1 MSTVSEAVKK
11 STKKQTEFLPKLLNV
26 STIPS
31 LRTDEI
37 FTNLLIQHGRKPVG
51 KVEYTGR
58 RDRLVDYSRVSG
70 TQVKESQEIFFR
82 TIDNESNPKRILL
95 TGKAGIGKSLFC
107 RKLLRD
113 WANDEL
119 FKPGPR
125 NREFPDFAFAY
136 LLTFRQLSLLG
147 EQNVSLQDILNCCTL
162 LDDQCRI
169 DDLLLQYLVNH
180 PEEVLIIIDGFD
192 EYFLQDYIV
201 GNTHERYPNSCQEK
215 MPVAAL
221 CAKLINGQILGQSTV
236 LITSRP
242 DESDKL
248 CEVRFHRNV
257 EITGFSEQEVTE
269 YIKSYFRENESMKH
283 IVLEHIT
290 KNEDLLSFAHV
301 PVLCALMCLH
311 FEWVLKASGSY
322 EDLPVKV
329 SELYSEVL
337 SVFER
342 NHIKKKQTF
351 LGEST
356 LDKLSDFAAQSLLSR
371 RFEFTEE
378 EMKRL
383 NLEEVDVEALRRG
396 GLLHC
401 GPPFMISI
409 SQTTKYFCFTH
420 LTVHEYLAARSFVK
434 GREIPEG
441 VSTMVLQFIA
451 GILSKT
457 KDSNL
462 MEELLKKL
470 PITEKE
476 LLLQAKCLCEYND
489 KEFARNHF
497 RHLCIA
503 NKDYGKYVQFKG
515 INDVDCIA
523 VEFLLDVFSSMNEV
537 DITSS
542 NQSLSE
548 LIIQHSFLT
557 PSGVKRIC
565 RALQSNFCAV
575 NGLTLLLCGLIAK
588 CVQPHIRMLV
598 STKLLYLNLRGNLLT
613 DVGVAILSEAIKQSS
628 CQLTTLDLG
637 CNQISDYGVAS
648 LSEGL
653 KQSTCQLTTLDLDG
667 NQISDYGVASLS
679 EGLKQSTCQLTTLDL
694 GGNQISD
701 YGVASLSEG
710 LKQSTCQLTT
720 LYLSDNRISDAGV
733 ASLSEALKQSSCQL
747 TTLKLAGTKI
757 TDDGVASL
765 SEALKQSSCRL
776 ITLDLGGNQISD
788 AGVASLSEAI
798 KQSSCQLTTL
808 KLAGTKITDDGVA
821 SLSEALKQS
830 SCRLTTLGL
839 GYNRITDAGV
849 ASLSEAIKQSSFQLT
864 TLDLGGNLL
873 TDVGVASLSE
883 ALKQSSCQ
891 LTTLVLGYNRI
902 ADAGV
907 ASLSEAIKQSSCRVT
922 TLGLGYN
929 RITDAGVASLSEA
942 IKQSSFQLTTLD
954 LGGNRIT
961 DTGVA
966 SLSEALKQSS
976 CQLTTRDLRHNQI
989 SHDGV
994 TSEALKH

>member
-1 MSTVSEAVKK
+1 MSTVSEAVIK
-11 STKKQTEFLPKLLNV
+11 SIKKQTEFLPKLLNV

-31 LRTDEI
+31 LRTDDI
-37 FTNLLIQHGRKPVG
+37 FTNLLIQHGRKRVG
-51 KVEYTGR
+51 EVEYTGR

-70 TQVKESQEIFFR
+70 TRVKESQEIFFR
-82 TIDNESNPKRILL
+82 TVDDESNPKRILL

-107 RKLLRD
+107 QKLLRD

-125 NREFPDFAFAY
+125 NREFPDFVFAY

-162 LDDQCRI
+162 LDDQCRM

-192 EYFLQDYIV
+192 EYSLQDYIV

-221 CAKLINGQILGQSTV
+221 CAKLINGQILDQSTV
-236 LITSRP
+236 LVTSRP

-257 EITGFSEQEVTE
+257 EITGFSQQEVTE
-269 YIKSYFRENESMKH
+269 YIKRYFRENESMKN

-290 KNEDLLSFAHV
+290 ENEDLLSFAHV

-311 FEWVLKASGSY
+311 FEWILKASGSS
-322 EDLPVKV
+322 EDLPVKI

-337 SVFER
+337 TVFER
-342 NHIKKKQTF
+342 NHIKKKQTR

-356 LDKLSDFAAQSLLSR
+356 LDKLSDFAAQLLLSR

-434 GREIPEG
+434 GREIPKD

-457 KDSNL
+457 KDSIL

-470 PITEKE
+470 PFSEKK
-476 LLLQAKCLCEYND
+476 LLLQAQCLCEYND

-497 RHLCIA
+497 SQLCIA
-503 NKDYGKYVQFKG
+503 NNDYGKYVEFED

-523 VEFLLDVFSSMNEV
+523 LEFLLDVFSSMNEV
-537 DITSS
+537 GITSS
-542 NQSLSE
+542 NQSLNE
-548 LIIQHSFLT
+548 LIIRRSFLT

-575 NGLTLLLCGLIAK
+575 NRLSLLFCGLKAK
-588 CVQPHIRMLV
+588 CVQPHIRVLV
-598 STKLLYLNLRGNLLT
+598 STKLLYLNL
-613 DVGVAILSEAIKQSS
+613 S
-628 CQLTTLDLG
+628 
-637 CNQISDYGVAS
+637 CNQIADAGVAS
-648 LSEGL
+648 LSEALKQSTCRLTTLDLTGNEITDDGVVSLSEAL
-653 KQSTCQLTTLDLDG
+653 KQSTCQLTTLDLTG
-667 NQISDYGVASLS
+667 NEITDDGVASLS
-679 EGLKQSTCQLTTLDL
+679 DALKQSTCQLTTLGL
-694 GGNQISD
+694 GGNQITHD
-701 YGVASLSEG
+701 GVGSLSEA

-720 LYLSDNRISDAGV
+720 LNLFGNMINDDSV

-747 TTLKLAGTKI
+747 TTLQLENNLI

-765 SEALKQSSCRL
+765 SEALKQS
-776 ITLDLGGNQISD
+776 T
-788 AGVASLSEAI
+788 
-798 KQSSCQLTTL
+798 CQLTSL
-808 KLAGTKITDDGVA
+808 HLHFNQITDDGVA

-830 SCRLTTLGL
+830 T
-839 GYNRITDAGV
+839 
-849 ASLSEAIKQSSFQLT
+849 
-864 TLDLGGNLL
+864 
-873 TDVGVASLSE
+873 
-883 ALKQSSCQ
+883 CQ
-891 LTTLVLGYNRI
+891 LTELYLFDNQITDMLVLL
-902 ADAGV
+902 V
-907 ASLSEAIKQSSCRVT
+907 
-922 TLGLGYN
+922 
-929 RITDAGVASLSEA
+929 
-942 IKQSSFQLTTLD
+942 
-954 LGGNRIT
+954 
-961 DTGVA
+961 
-966 SLSEALKQSS
+966 
-976 CQLTTRDLRHNQI
+976 
-989 SHDGV
+989 
-994 TSEALKH
+994 

>member
-1 MSTVSEAVKK
+1 M
-11 STKKQTEFLPKLLNV
+11 PKLLNV

-31 LRTDEI
+31 LKTDDI
-37 FTNLLIQHGRKPVG
+37 FTNLLIQSGRKPVG
-51 KVEYTGR
+51 KVEYTGRSR

-70 TQVKESQEIFFR
+70 TQVKKSQEIFFR
-82 TIDNESNPKRILL
+82 TVDDESDIKRILL

-125 NREFPDFAFAY
+125 NRQFPDFAFAF

-162 LDDQCRI
+162 LNDQCRI

-180 PEEVLIIIDGFD
+180 PEKVLIIIDGFD
-192 EYFLQDYIV
+192 EYSLQDYIV

-221 CAKLINGQILGQSTV
+221 CAKLIKGQILGQSTV
-236 LITSRP
+236 LVTSRP

-269 YIKSYFRENESMKH
+269 YIKRYFRENESMMNS
-283 IVLEHIT
+283 VLEHIT
-290 KNEDLLSFAHV
+290 ENEDLLSFAHV

-311 FEWVLKASGSY
+311 FEWILKASGSS
-322 EDLPVKV
+322 EDLPVKI

-337 SVFER
+337 TVFER
-342 NHIKKKQTF
+342 NHSRKKQTV

-378 EMKRL
+378 EMKQL
-383 NLEEVDVEALRRG
+383 NLEEVDVDALRRG

-434 GREIPEG
+434 GRKIPEG
-441 VSTMVLQFIA
+441 VSKMVLQFIA
-451 GILSKT
+451 GILSK
-457 KDSNL
+457 KNDCIL

-470 PITEKE
+470 PVTRNK
-476 LLLQAKCLCEYND
+476 LLLQAQCLCEYND

-497 RHLCIA
+497 RQLSIA
-503 NKDYGKYVQFKG
+503 NNDYGKYVEFKD

-548 LIIQHSFLT
+548 LIIHVSFLS
-557 PSGVKRIC
+557 PSGVKRIS

-575 NGLTLLLCGLIAK
+575 NRLSLPHCGLKAK
-588 CVQPHIRMLV
+588 CVEPHIRVLA
-598 STKLLYLNLRGNLLT
+598 STKLLYLKLSGN
-613 DVGVAILSEAIKQSS
+613 EIK
-628 CQLTTLDLG
+628 
-637 CNQISDYGVAS
+637 
-648 LSEGL
+648 
-653 KQSTCQLTTLDLDG
+653 
-667 NQISDYGVASLS
+667 
-679 EGLKQSTCQLTTLDL
+679 
-694 GGNQISD
+694 
-701 YGVASLSEG
+701 
-710 LKQSTCQLTT
+710 
-720 LYLSDNRISDAGV
+720 
-733 ASLSEALKQSSCQL
+733 
-747 TTLKLAGTKI
+747 
-757 TDDGVASL
+757 DDGVASL
-765 SEALKQSSCRL
+765 SEALKQS
-776 ITLDLGGNQISD
+776 T
-788 AGVASLSEAI
+788 
-798 KQSSCQLTTL
+798 CQLTTL
-808 KLAGTKITDDGVA
+808 HLRFNQITDVGVA
-821 SLSEALKQS
+821 SLREALKQS
-830 SCRLTTLGL
+830 TC
-839 GYNRITDAGV
+839 
-849 ASLSEAIKQSSFQLT
+849 QLT
-864 TLDLGGNLL
+864 TLDLCANQI

-883 ALKQSSCQ
+883 ALKQSTCQ
-891 LTTLVLGYNRI
+891 LTTLHLTCNQI
-902 ADAGV
+902 ADVGV
-907 ASLSEAIKQSSCRVT
+907 ASLSEALKQSTCQLT
-922 TLGLGYN
+922 TLYLTAN

-942 IKQSSFQLTTLD
+942 LKQSTCQLTTLY
-954 LGGNRIT
+954 LAENRIT
-961 DTGVA
+961 DVGVA
-966 SLSEALKQSS
+966 SLSKALKQSTYQLTTLNLDRNQITDAGVASLREALKQST
-976 CQLTTRDLRHNQI
+976 CQLSTAHQTR
-989 SHDGV
+989 
-994 TSEALKH
+994 

>member
-1 MSTVSEAVKK
+1 MSTVSEAVIK
-11 STKKQTEFLPKLLNV
+11 SIKKQTEFLPKLLNV

-37 FTNLLIQHGRKPVG
+37 FTNLLIQSGRKPVG

-82 TIDNESNPKRILL
+82 TVNDESNPKRILL

-107 RKLLRD
+107 QKLLRD

-125 NREFPDFAFAY
+125 NREFPDFVFAY

-162 LDDQCRI
+162 LDDQCRM

-192 EYFLQDYIV
+192 EYSLQDYIV

-221 CAKLINGQILGQSTV
+221 CAKLINGQILDQSTV
-236 LITSRP
+236 LVTSRP

-257 EITGFSEQEVTE
+257 EITGFSQQEVTE
-269 YIKSYFRENESMKH
+269 YIKRYFRENESMKN

-290 KNEDLLSFAHV
+290 ENEDLLSFAHV
-301 PVLCALMCLH
+301 PVLCALMCSH
-311 FEWVLKASGSY
+311 FEWILKASNSS
-322 EDLPVKV
+322 EDLPVKI

-337 SVFER
+337 TVFER
-342 NHIKKKQTF
+342 NHIKKKQTV

-356 LDKLSDFAAQSLLSR
+356 LDKLSDFAAQSPLWR
-371 RFEFTEE
+371 KFEFTEE

-383 NLEEVDVEALRRG
+383 NLEEIDVEALRRG

-434 GREIPEG
+434 GREIPKD

-457 KDSNL
+457 KDSIL

-470 PITEKE
+470 PFSEKK
-476 LLLQAKCLCEYND
+476 LLLQAQCLCEYND

-497 RHLCIA
+497 SQLCIA
-503 NKDYGKYVQFKG
+503 NNDYGKYVEFED

-523 VEFLLDVFSSMNEV
+523 LEFLLDVFSSMNEV
-537 DITSS
+537 GITSS

-548 LIIQHSFLT
+548 LIIQHSFLSL
-557 PSGVKRIC
+557 SGVKRIC

-575 NGLTLLLCGLIAK
+575 NRLSLLFCGLKAK
-588 CVQPHIRMLV
+588 CVQPHIRVLV
-598 STKLLYLNLRGNLLT
+598 STKLLYLNL
-613 DVGVAILSEAIKQSS
+613 S
-628 CQLTTLDLG
+628 
-637 CNQISDYGVAS
+637 CNQIADAGVAS
-648 LSEGL
+648 LSEALKQSTCRLTTLDLTGNEITDDGVVSLSEAL
-653 KQSTCQLTTLDLDG
+653 KQSTCQLTTLDLTG
-667 NQISDYGVASLS
+667 NEITDDGVASLS
-679 EGLKQSTCQLTTLDL
+679 DALKQSTCQLTTLGL
-694 GGNQISD
+694 GGNQITHD
-701 YGVASLSEG
+701 GVISLSEA

-720 LYLSDNRISDAGV
+720 LNLFGNMINDDSV

-747 TTLKLAGTKI
+747 TTLQLENNLI

-765 SEALKQSSCRL
+765 SEALKQS
-776 ITLDLGGNQISD
+776 T
-788 AGVASLSEAI
+788 
-798 KQSSCQLTTL
+798 CQLTSL
-808 KLAGTKITDDGVA
+808 HLHFNQITDDGVA

-830 SCRLTTLGL
+830 T
-839 GYNRITDAGV
+839 
-849 ASLSEAIKQSSFQLT
+849 
-864 TLDLGGNLL
+864 
-873 TDVGVASLSE
+873 
-883 ALKQSSCQ
+883 CQ
-891 LTTLVLGYNRI
+891 LTELYLFDNQITDMLVLL
-902 ADAGV
+902 V
-907 ASLSEAIKQSSCRVT
+907 
-922 TLGLGYN
+922 
-929 RITDAGVASLSEA
+929 
-942 IKQSSFQLTTLD
+942 
-954 LGGNRIT
+954 
-961 DTGVA
+961 
-966 SLSEALKQSS
+966 
-976 CQLTTRDLRHNQI
+976 
-989 SHDGV
+989 
-994 TSEALKH
+994 

>member
-1 MSTVSEAVKK
+1 MSAVSEAVKK
-11 STKKQTEFLPKLLNV
+11 SIKKQTEFLPKLLNV

-31 LRTDEI
+31 LRTDDI

-82 TIDNESNPKRILL
+82 TVDDESNPKRILL

-107 RKLLRD
+107 QKLLRD
-113 WANDEL
+113 WAIDEL

-125 NREFPDFAFAY
+125 SREFPDFAFAY

-192 EYFLQDYIV
+192 EYSLQDCIV
-201 GNTHERYPNSCQEK
+201 GNTHERYPNSCREK

-236 LITSRP
+236 LVTSRP

-248 CEVRFHRNV
+248 CEIHFHRNV

-269 YIKSYFRENESMKH
+269 YIKRYFRENESTKN
-283 IVLEHIT
+283 IVLEHINE
-290 KNEDLLSFAHV
+290 NEDLLSFAHV
-301 PVLCALMCLH
+301 PVLCALMCSH
-311 FEWVLKASGSY
+311 FEWILKESNSS
-322 EDLPVKV
+322 EDLPVKI

-337 SVFER
+337 TVFET
-342 NHIKKKQTF
+342 NHIKKKQTV

-371 RFEFTEE
+371 KFEFTEE

-420 LTVHEYLAARSFVK
+420 LTVQEYLAARSFVK
-434 GREIPEG
+434 GREIPED

-457 KDSNL
+457 KDSIL

-470 PITEKE
+470 PVTKKK
-476 LLLQAKCLCEYND
+476 LLLQAQCLCEYSD

-497 RHLCIA
+497 RQLCIA
-503 NKDYGKYVQFKG
+503 NNDYGKYLQFED

-523 VEFLLDVFSSMNEV
+523 LEFLLDVFSSMNEV

-548 LIIQHSFLT
+548 LIIRQSFLT
-557 PSGVKRIC
+557 SSGVKRIC

-575 NGLTLLLCGLIAK
+575 NRLTLRLCGLKAE
-588 CVQPHIRMLV
+588 CVQPHIRVLA
-598 STKLLYLNLRGNLLT
+598 STKLLYL
-613 DVGVAILSEAIKQSS
+613 
-628 CQLTTLDLG
+628 DLAG
-637 CNQISDYGVAS
+637 NQITDDGVAS

-653 KQSTCQLTTLDLDG
+653 KQQ
-667 NQISDYGVASLS
+667 
-679 EGLKQSTCQLTTLDL
+679 
-694 GGNQISD
+694 
-701 YGVASLSEG
+701 
-710 LKQSTCQLTT
+710 TCQLTT
-720 LYLSDNRISDAGV
+720 LYLTVNQITDDGVASLSEVLKQPTCQLTTLYLADIKITDAGV
-733 ASLSEALKQSSCQL
+733 ASLSEALKQSTCQL
-747 TTLKLAGTKI
+747 TTLDLAANQITFAGVASLSEALKQPTCQLTTLSLADNKITDAGVASLSEALKQSTCQLTRLDLAANQITDDGVASLSEALKQSTCQLTTLYLAGNKI

-765 SEALKQSSCRL
+765 SEALKQS
-776 ITLDLGGNQISD
+776 T
-788 AGVASLSEAI
+788 
-798 KQSSCQLTTL
+798 CQLTTL
-808 KLAGTKITDDGVA
+808 YLAGNKITDDGVA

-830 SCRLTTLGL
+830 TCQLTRLDLAANQITDDGVASLSEALKQSTCQLTTLSLAANQITDDGVASL
-839 GYNRITDAGV
+839 SEALKQSTCQLTTLSLAANQITDAGV
-849 ASLSEAIKQSSFQLT
+849 ASLSEALKQSTCQLT
-864 TLDLGGNLL
+864 TLYLAHNQI
-873 TDVGVASLSE
+873 TDDGVASLSKV
-883 ALKQSSCQ
+883 LKQSTCQ
-891 LTTLVLGYNRI
+891 LTTGY
-902 ADAGV
+902 
-907 ASLSEAIKQSSCRVT
+907 Q
-922 TLGLGYN
+922 
-929 RITDAGVASLSEA
+929 ITDAGFYHSE
-942 IKQSSFQLTTLD
+942 
-954 LGGNRIT
+954 
-961 DTGVA
+961 
-966 SLSEALKQSS
+966 
-976 CQLTTRDLRHNQI
+976 
-989 SHDGV
+989 
-994 TSEALKH
+994 

>member
-1 MSTVSEAVKK
+1 MSTVSEAVIK
-11 STKKQTEFLPKLLNV
+11 SIKKQTEFLPKLLNV

-37 FTNLLIQHGRKPVG
+37 FTNLLIQSGRKPVG

-82 TIDNESNPKRILL
+82 TVNDESNPKRILL

-107 RKLLRD
+107 QKLLRD

-125 NREFPDFAFAY
+125 NREFPDFVFAY

-162 LDDQCRI
+162 LDDQCRM

-192 EYFLQDYIV
+192 EYSLQDYIV

-221 CAKLINGQILGQSTV
+221 CAKLINGQILDQSTV
-236 LITSRP
+236 LVTSRP

-257 EITGFSEQEVTE
+257 EITGFSQQEVTE
-269 YIKSYFRENESMKH
+269 YIKRYFRENESMKN

-290 KNEDLLSFAHV
+290 ENEDLLSFAHV
-301 PVLCALMCLH
+301 PVLCALMCSH
-311 FEWVLKASGSY
+311 FEWILKASNSS
-322 EDLPVKV
+322 EDLPVKI

-337 SVFER
+337 TVFER
-342 NHIKKKQTF
+342 NHIKKKQTV

-356 LDKLSDFAAQSLLSR
+356 LDKLSDFAAQSPLWR
-371 RFEFTEE
+371 KFEFTEE

-383 NLEEVDVEALRRG
+383 NLEEIDVEALRRG

-434 GREIPEG
+434 GREIPKD

-457 KDSNL
+457 KDSIL

-470 PITEKE
+470 PFSEKK
-476 LLLQAKCLCEYND
+476 LLLQAQCLCEYND

-497 RHLCIA
+497 RQLCIA
-503 NKDYGKYVQFKG
+503 NNDYGKYLQFEG

-523 VEFLLDVFSSMNEV
+523 LEFLLDVFSSMNEV

-548 LIIQHSFLT
+548 LIVQQSSLT

-575 NGLTLLLCGLIAK
+575 NRLTLFFCDLKAK
-588 CVQPHIRMLV
+588 CVQPHIRVLV
-598 STKLLYLNLRGNLLT
+598 STKLLYLNL
-613 DVGVAILSEAIKQSS
+613 S
-628 CQLTTLDLG
+628 
-637 CNQISDYGVAS
+637 CNQIADAGVAS
-648 LSEGL
+648 LSEALKQSTCRLTTLDLTGNEITDDGVVSLSEAL
-653 KQSTCQLTTLDLDG
+653 KQSTCQLTTLDLTG
-667 NQISDYGVASLS
+667 NEITDDGVASLS
-679 EGLKQSTCQLTTLDL
+679 DALKQSTCQLTTLGL
-694 GGNQISD
+694 GGNQITHD
-701 YGVASLSEG
+701 GVGSLSEA

-720 LYLSDNRISDAGV
+720 LNLFGNMINDDSV

-747 TTLKLAGTKI
+747 TTLQLENNLI

-765 SEALKQSSCRL
+765 SEALKQS
-776 ITLDLGGNQISD
+776 T
-788 AGVASLSEAI
+788 
-798 KQSSCQLTTL
+798 CQLTSL
-808 KLAGTKITDDGVA
+808 HLHFNQITDDGVA

-830 SCRLTTLGL
+830 T
-839 GYNRITDAGV
+839 
-849 ASLSEAIKQSSFQLT
+849 
-864 TLDLGGNLL
+864 
-873 TDVGVASLSE
+873 
-883 ALKQSSCQ
+883 CQ
-891 LTTLVLGYNRI
+891 LTELYLFDNQITDMLVLL
-902 ADAGV
+902 V
-907 ASLSEAIKQSSCRVT
+907 
-922 TLGLGYN
+922 
-929 RITDAGVASLSEA
+929 
-942 IKQSSFQLTTLD
+942 
-954 LGGNRIT
+954 
-961 DTGVA
+961 
-966 SLSEALKQSS
+966 
-976 CQLTTRDLRHNQI
+976 
-989 SHDGV
+989 
-994 TSEALKH
+994 

>member
-1 MSTVSEAVKK
+1 MGTVSEAVKK
-11 STKKQTEFLPKLLNV
+11 SIKKQTEFLPKLLNV

-31 LRTDEI
+31 LKTDDI
-37 FTNLLIQHGRKPVG
+37 FTNLLIQSGRKPVG

-70 TQVKESQEIFFR
+70 TQVKKSQEIFFR
-82 TIDNESNPKRILL
+82 TVDDESDIKSILL

-125 NREFPDFAFAY
+125 NRQFPDFAFAF

-162 LDDQCRI
+162 LNDQCRI

-180 PEEVLIIIDGFD
+180 PEKVLIIIDGFD
-192 EYFLQDYIV
+192 EYSLQDYIV

-221 CAKLINGQILGQSTV
+221 CAKLIKGQILGQSTV
-236 LITSRP
+236 LVTSRP

-248 CEVRFHRNV
+248 CKVRFHRNV

-269 YIKSYFRENESMKH
+269 YIKSYFRENESMMNS
-283 IVLEHIT
+283 ILEHIT
-290 KNEDLLSFAHV
+290 ENEDLLSFAHV

-311 FEWVLKASGSY
+311 FEWILKASGSS
-322 EDLPVKV
+322 EDLPVKI
-329 SELYSEVL
+329 SELHSEVL
-337 SVFER
+337 TVFER
-342 NHIKKKQTF
+342 NHIRKKQTV

-378 EMKRL
+378 EMKQL
-383 NLEEVDVEALRRG
+383 NLEEVDVDALRRG

-434 GREIPEG
+434 GRKIPEG
-441 VSTMVLQFIA
+441 VSKMVLQFIA
-451 GILSKT
+451 GILSKK
-457 KDSNL
+457 KDCIL

-470 PITEKE
+470 PVTRNK
-476 LLLQAKCLCEYND
+476 LLLQAQCLCEYND

-497 RHLCIA
+497 RQLCIA
-503 NKDYGKYVQFKG
+503 NNDYGKYVQFKG

-548 LIIQHSFLT
+548 LIIEGEFLS

-575 NGLTLLLCGLIAK
+575 NRLSLLHCGLEAQ
-588 CVQPHIRMLV
+588 CVQPHIRVLV
-598 STKLLYLNLRGNLLT
+598 STKLLYLNLSGNKIT
-613 DVGVAILSEAIKQSS
+613 
-628 CQLTTLDLG
+628 
-637 CNQISDYGVAS
+637 
-648 LSEGL
+648 
-653 KQSTCQLTTLDLDG
+653 
-667 NQISDYGVASLS
+667 
-679 EGLKQSTCQLTTLDL
+679 
-694 GGNQISD
+694 
-701 YGVASLSEG
+701 
-710 LKQSTCQLTT
+710 
-720 LYLSDNRISDAGV
+720 DAGV
-733 ASLSEALKQSSCQL
+733 ASLSEALKQSTCQL
-747 TTLKLAGTKI
+747 TTLKLAFNQITKDGVASLREALKQSTCQLTTLDLCANQIKDDGVVSLSEALKQSTCQLTTLHLTCNQIGDVGVASLSEALKQSTCQLTTLYLIGNQI

-765 SEALKQSSCRL
+765 SEALKQS
-776 ITLDLGGNQISD
+776 T
-788 AGVASLSEAI
+788 
-798 KQSSCQLTTL
+798 CQLTTL
-808 KLAGTKITDDGVA
+808 YLAENRITVDGVA

-830 SCRLTTLGL
+830 TH
-839 GYNRITDAGV
+839 
-849 ASLSEAIKQSSFQLT
+849 QLT
-864 TLDLGGNLL
+864 TLNLDRNQI
-873 TDVGVASLSE
+873 TYDGFASLRE
-883 ALKQSSCQ
+883 ALKQSTCQ
-891 LTTLVLGYNRI
+891 LSTAHQTTH
-902 ADAGV
+902 AGFYY
-907 ASLSEAIKQSSCRVT
+907 SE
-922 TLGLGYN
+922 
-929 RITDAGVASLSEA
+929 
-942 IKQSSFQLTTLD
+942 
-954 LGGNRIT
+954 
-961 DTGVA
+961 
-966 SLSEALKQSS
+966 
-976 CQLTTRDLRHNQI
+976 
-989 SHDGV
+989 
-994 TSEALKH
+994 

>member
-1 MSTVSEAVKK
+1 MSTVSEAVIK
-11 STKKQTEFLPKLLNV
+11 SIKKQTEFLPKLLNV

-37 FTNLLIQHGRKPVG
+37 FTNLLIQSGRKPVG

-82 TIDNESNPKRILL
+82 TVNDESNPKRILL

-107 RKLLRD
+107 QKLLRD

-162 LDDQCRI
+162 LDDQCRM

-192 EYFLQDYIV
+192 EYSLQDYIV

-221 CAKLINGQILGQSTV
+221 CAKLINGQILDQSTV
-236 LITSRP
+236 LVTSRP

-257 EITGFSEQEVTE
+257 EITGFSQQEVTE
-269 YIKSYFRENESMKH
+269 YIKRYFRENESMKN

-290 KNEDLLSFAHV
+290 ENEDLLSFAHV
-301 PVLCALMCLH
+301 PVLCALMCSH
-311 FEWVLKASGSY
+311 FEWILKASNSS
-322 EDLPVKV
+322 EDLPVKI

-337 SVFER
+337 TVFER
-342 NHIKKKQTF
+342 NHIKKKQTV

-356 LDKLSDFAAQSLLSR
+356 LDKLSDFAAQSPLWR
-371 RFEFTEE
+371 KFEFTEE

-383 NLEEVDVEALRRG
+383 NLEEIDVEALRRG

-434 GREIPEG
+434 GREIPKD

-457 KDSNL
+457 KDSIL

-470 PITEKE
+470 PFSEKK
-476 LLLQAKCLCEYND
+476 LLLQAQCLCEYND

-497 RHLCIA
+497 SQLCIA
-503 NKDYGKYVQFKG
+503 NNDYGKYVEFED

-523 VEFLLDVFSSMNEV
+523 LEFLLDVFSSMNEV
-537 DITSS
+537 GITSS
-542 NQSLSE
+542 NQSLNE
-548 LIIQHSFLT
+548 LIIRRSFLT

-575 NGLTLLLCGLIAK
+575 NRLSLLFCGLKAK
-588 CVQPHIRMLV
+588 CVQPHIRVLV
-598 STKLLYLNLRGNLLT
+598 STKLLYLNL
-613 DVGVAILSEAIKQSS
+613 S
-628 CQLTTLDLG
+628 
-637 CNQISDYGVAS
+637 CNQIADAGVAS
-648 LSEGL
+648 LSEALKQSTCRLTTLDLTGNEITDDGVVSLSEAL
-653 KQSTCQLTTLDLDG
+653 KQSTCQLTTLDLTG
-667 NQISDYGVASLS
+667 NEITDDGVASLS
-679 EGLKQSTCQLTTLDL
+679 DALKQSTCQLTTLGL
-694 GGNQISD
+694 GGNQITHD
-701 YGVASLSEG
+701 GVGSLSEA

-720 LYLSDNRISDAGV
+720 LNLFGNMINDDSV

-747 TTLKLAGTKI
+747 TTLQLENNLI

-765 SEALKQSSCRL
+765 SEALKQS
-776 ITLDLGGNQISD
+776 T
-788 AGVASLSEAI
+788 
-798 KQSSCQLTTL
+798 CQLTSL
-808 KLAGTKITDDGVA
+808 HLHFNQITDDGVA

-830 SCRLTTLGL
+830 T
-839 GYNRITDAGV
+839 
-849 ASLSEAIKQSSFQLT
+849 
-864 TLDLGGNLL
+864 
-873 TDVGVASLSE
+873 
-883 ALKQSSCQ
+883 CQ
-891 LTTLVLGYNRI
+891 LTELYLFDNQITDMLVLL
-902 ADAGV
+902 V
-907 ASLSEAIKQSSCRVT
+907 
-922 TLGLGYN
+922 
-929 RITDAGVASLSEA
+929 
-942 IKQSSFQLTTLD
+942 
-954 LGGNRIT
+954 
-961 DTGVA
+961 
-966 SLSEALKQSS
+966 
-976 CQLTTRDLRHNQI
+976 
-989 SHDGV
+989 
-994 TSEALKH
+994 

>member
-11 STKKQTEFLPKLLNV
+11 SIKKQTEFLPKLLNV

-31 LRTDEI
+31 LRTDDI
-37 FTNLLIQHGRKPVG
+37 FTNLLIQRGRKPVG

-82 TIDNESNPKRILL
+82 TVDDESNPKRILL

-107 RKLLRD
+107 QKLLRD

-125 NREFPDFAFAY
+125 SRDQFPDFVFAY

-162 LDDQCRI
+162 LDDQCCN

-180 PEEVLIIIDGFD
+180 PEEVLIIMDGFD
-192 EYFLQDYIV
+192 EYSLQDYIV

-236 LITSRP
+236 LVTSRP

-269 YIKSYFRENESMKH
+269 YIKSYFRENESMKN

-290 KNEDLLSFAHV
+290 ENEDLLSFAHV
-301 PVLCALMCLH
+301 PVLCALMCSH
-311 FEWVLKASGSY
+311 FEWILKASNSF
-322 EDLPVKV
+322 EDLPVKI

-337 SVFER
+337 TVFER
-342 NHIKKKQTF
+342 NHIKKKQTV

-371 RFEFTEE
+371 KFEFTEE
-378 EMKRL
+378 EMRRL

-434 GREIPEG
+434 GREIPED

-457 KDSNL
+457 KDTIL

-470 PITEKE
+470 PVTKEK
-476 LLLQAKCLCEYND
+476 LLLQAQCLSEYND

-497 RHLCIA
+497 RQLCIA
-503 NKDYGKYVQFKG
+503 HNDYGKYVQFED

-523 VEFLLDVFSSMNEV
+523 LEFLLDVFSSMNEV
-537 DITSS
+537 GITSS

-548 LIIQHSFLT
+548 LIIQRSFLT

-575 NGLTLLLCGLIAK
+575 NRLTLLHCGFKAQ
-588 CVQPHIRMLV
+588 CVQSHIRELV
-598 STKLLYLNLRGNLLT
+598 STKLLYLNLFG
-613 DVGVAILSEAIKQSS
+613 
-628 CQLTTLDLG
+628 
-637 CNQISDYGVAS
+637 NQITDAGVAS
-648 LSEGL
+648 LSDAL
-653 KQSTCQLTTLDLDG
+653 KQSTCQLTTLDLDD
-667 NQISDYGVASLS
+667 NQITDDGVATLS
-679 EGLKQSTCQLTTLDL
+679 EALKQSTCPLATLVL
-694 GGNQISD
+694 RYNQI
-701 YGVASLSEG
+701 
-710 LKQSTCQLTT
+710 T
-720 LYLSDNRISDAGV
+720 DAGV
-733 ASLSEALKQSSCQL
+733 ASLSEALKQSTCQL
-747 TTLKLAGTKI
+747 TTLDLTHNQITDDGFATLSEALKQSTCQLATLDLSYNQI

-765 SEALKQSSCRL
+765 SEALKQS
-776 ITLDLGGNQISD
+776 T
-788 AGVASLSEAI
+788 
-798 KQSSCQLTTL
+798 CQLTTL
-808 KLAGTKITDDGVA
+808 DLTHNQITDDGVATLSEALKQSTCQLTTLDLTHNQITDDGVAHLSEVLKQSTCQLTTLNLASNKISDDGVA
-821 SLSEALKQS
+821 SLSEALK
-830 SCRLTTLGL
+830 
-839 GYNRITDAGV
+839 
-849 ASLSEAIKQSSFQLT
+849 
-864 TLDLGGNLL
+864 
-873 TDVGVASLSE
+873 
-883 ALKQSSCQ
+883 
-891 LTTLVLGYNRI
+891 
-902 ADAGV
+902 
-907 ASLSEAIKQSSCRVT
+907 
-922 TLGLGYN
+922 
-929 RITDAGVASLSEA
+929 
-942 IKQSSFQLTTLD
+942 
-954 LGGNRIT
+954 
-961 DTGVA
+961 
-966 SLSEALKQSS
+966 
-976 CQLTTRDLRHNQI
+976 
-989 SHDGV
+989 
-994 TSEALKH
+994 

>member
-1 MSTVSEAVKK
+1 MSTVSEAVIK
-11 STKKQTEFLPKLLNV
+11 SIKKQTEFLPKLLNV

-37 FTNLLIQHGRKPVG
+37 FTNLLIQSGRKPVG

-82 TIDNESNPKRILL
+82 TVNDESNPKRILL

-107 RKLLRD
+107 QKLLRD

-125 NREFPDFAFAY
+125 NRQFPDFAFAF

-162 LDDQCRI
+162 LNDQCRI

-180 PEEVLIIIDGFD
+180 PEKVLIIIDGFD
-192 EYFLQDYIV
+192 EYSLQDYIV

-221 CAKLINGQILGQSTV
+221 CAKLINGQILDQSTV
-236 LITSRP
+236 LVTSRP

-257 EITGFSEQEVTE
+257 EITGFSQQEVTE
-269 YIKSYFRENESMKH
+269 YIKRYFRENESMKN

-290 KNEDLLSFAHV
+290 ENEDLLSFAHV
-301 PVLCALMCLH
+301 PVLCALMCSH
-311 FEWVLKASGSY
+311 FEWILKASNSS
-322 EDLPVKV
+322 EDLPVKI

-337 SVFER
+337 TVFER
-342 NHIKKKQTF
+342 NHSRKKQTV

-378 EMKRL
+378 EMKQL
-383 NLEEVDVEALRRG
+383 NLEEVDVDALRRG

-434 GREIPEG
+434 GRKIPEG
-441 VSTMVLQFIA
+441 VSKMVLQFIA
-451 GILSKT
+451 GILSK
-457 KDSNL
+457 KNDCIL

-470 PITEKE
+470 PVTRNK
-476 LLLQAKCLCEYND
+476 LLLQAQCLCEYND

-497 RHLCIA
+497 SQLCIA
-503 NKDYGKYVQFKG
+503 NNDYGKYVEFED

-523 VEFLLDVFSSMNEV
+523 LEFLLDVFSSMNEV
-537 DITSS
+537 GITSS
-542 NQSLSE
+542 NQSLNE
-548 LIIQHSFLT
+548 LIIRRSFLA

-575 NGLTLLLCGLIAK
+575 NRLSLLFCGLKAK
-588 CVQPHIRMLV
+588 CVQPHIRVLV
-598 STKLLYLNLRGNLLT
+598 STKLLYLNL
-613 DVGVAILSEAIKQSS
+613 S
-628 CQLTTLDLG
+628 
-637 CNQISDYGVAS
+637 CNQIADAGVAS
-648 LSEGL
+648 LSEALKQSTCRLTTLDLTGNEITDDGVVSLSEAL
-653 KQSTCQLTTLDLDG
+653 KQSTCQLTTLDLTG
-667 NQISDYGVASLS
+667 NEITDDGVASLS
-679 EGLKQSTCQLTTLDL
+679 DALKQSTCQLTTLGL
-694 GGNQISD
+694 GGNQITHD
-701 YGVASLSEG
+701 GVGSLSEA

-720 LYLSDNRISDAGV
+720 LNLFGNMINDDSV

-747 TTLKLAGTKI
+747 TTLQLENNLI

-765 SEALKQSSCRL
+765 SEALKQS
-776 ITLDLGGNQISD
+776 T
-788 AGVASLSEAI
+788 
-798 KQSSCQLTTL
+798 CQLTSL
-808 KLAGTKITDDGVA
+808 HLHFNQITDDGVA

-830 SCRLTTLGL
+830 T
-839 GYNRITDAGV
+839 
-849 ASLSEAIKQSSFQLT
+849 
-864 TLDLGGNLL
+864 
-873 TDVGVASLSE
+873 
-883 ALKQSSCQ
+883 CQ
-891 LTTLVLGYNRI
+891 LTELYLFDNQITDMLVLL
-902 ADAGV
+902 V
-907 ASLSEAIKQSSCRVT
+907 
-922 TLGLGYN
+922 
-929 RITDAGVASLSEA
+929 
-942 IKQSSFQLTTLD
+942 
-954 LGGNRIT
+954 
-961 DTGVA
+961 
-966 SLSEALKQSS
+966 
-976 CQLTTRDLRHNQI
+976 
-989 SHDGV
+989 
-994 TSEALKH
+994 

>member
-1 MSTVSEAVKK
+1 MITVSEAVKK

-37 FTNLLIQHGRKPVG
+37 FTNLLIQRGRKPVG

-82 TIDNESNPKRILL
+82 TVDDESNPKRILL

-107 RKLLRD
+107 QKLLRD
-113 WANDEL
+113 WANDKL

-125 NREFPDFAFAY
+125 NREFPDFVFTY
-136 LLTFRQLSLLG
+136 LLTFRQLSLLA

-180 PEEVLIIIDGFD
+180 PEEVLIIMDGFD
-192 EYFLQDYIV
+192 EYSLQDYIV

-236 LITSRP
+236 LVTSRP

-257 EITGFSEQEVTE
+257 EITGFSEQEVSE
-269 YIKSYFRENESMKH
+269 YIKRYFRENENMKN
-283 IVLEHIT
+283 IVLAHIT
-290 KNEDLLSFAHV
+290 ENEDLLSFAHV
-301 PVLCALMCLH
+301 PVLCALMCSH
-311 FEWVLKASGSY
+311 FEWILKASNSS
-322 EDLPVKV
+322 EDLPVKI

-337 SVFER
+337 TVFER
-342 NHIKKKQTF
+342 NHIKKKQTV

-371 RFEFTEE
+371 KFEFTED

-434 GREIPEG
+434 GREIPKD

-457 KDSNL
+457 KDGIL

-470 PITEKE
+470 PDTKKK
-476 LLLQAKCLCEYND
+476 LLFQAQCLCEYND

-497 RHLCIA
+497 RQLCIA
-503 NKDYGKYVQFKG
+503 SNDYGKYVQFED

-523 VEFLLDVFSSMNEV
+523 LEFLFDVFSSMNEV
-537 DITSS
+537 AITYS

-548 LIIQHSFLT
+548 LIIQHSFLSL
-557 PSGVKRIC
+557 SGVKRIC

-575 NGLTLLLCGLIAK
+575 NRLTLLFCGLKAE
-588 CVQPHIRMLV
+588 CVQPHIRVLV
-598 STKLLYLNLRGNLLT
+598 ATKLFYLNLAGNQIT
-613 DVGVAILSEAIKQSS
+613 DDGVASLSEALKEPTCQLTTLGLLGNQITDDAVASLSEALKQPT
-628 CQLTTLDLG
+628 CQLTTLDLAV
-637 CNQISDYGVAS
+637 NQITDDGFAS
-648 LSEGL
+648 LSEALKQSTFQLTTLDLGHNQITDDGVASISEAL
-653 KQSTCQLTTLDLDG
+653 KQSTCQLTKLYL
-667 NQISDYGVASLS
+667 NNSEISDDADASLS
-679 EGLKQSTCQLTTLDL
+679 EALKQPTCQLTTL
-694 GGNQISD
+694 
-701 YGVASLSEG
+701 G
-710 LKQSTCQLTT
+710 LA
-720 LYLSDNRISDAGV
+720 DNKITDAGV
-733 ASLSEALKQSSCQL
+733 ASLSEALKQSTCQLATLDLGGNQITYDGVASLSEALKQSTCQL
-747 TTLKLAGTKI
+747 TTLHLAGLQITDAGAASLSEALKQSTCKLTKLYLSNSKV

-765 SEALKQSSCRL
+765 SEALKQSTC
-776 ITLDLGGNQISD
+776 
-788 AGVASLSEAI
+788 
-798 KQSSCQLTTL
+798 
-808 KLAGTKITDDGVA
+808 
-821 SLSEALKQS
+821 
-830 SCRLTTLGL
+830 
-839 GYNRITDAGV
+839 
-849 ASLSEAIKQSSFQLT
+849 QLT
-864 TLDLGGNLL
+864 TLDLCAIRSLMLVFTILNE
-873 TDVGVASLSE
+873 ASLSSTK
-883 ALKQSSCQ
+883 ALA
-891 LTTLVLGYNRI
+891 GYP
-902 ADAGV
+902 D
-907 ASLSEAIKQSSCRVT
+907 K
-922 TLGLGYN
+922 Y
-929 RITDAGVASLSEA
+929 
-942 IKQSSFQLTTLD
+942 
-954 LGGNRIT
+954 GN
-961 DTGVA
+961 
-966 SLSEALKQSS
+966 
-976 CQLTTRDLRHNQI
+976 N
-989 SHDGV
+989 
-994 TSEALKH
+994 

>member
-1 MSTVSEAVKK
+1 MSTVSEAVIK
-11 STKKQTEFLPKLLNV
+11 SIKKQTEFLPKLLNV

-37 FTNLLIQHGRKPVG
+37 FTNLLIQSGRKPVG

-82 TIDNESNPKRILL
+82 TVNDESNPKRILL

-107 RKLLRD
+107 QKLLRD

-125 NREFPDFAFAY
+125 NREFPDFVFAY

-162 LDDQCRI
+162 LDDQCRM

-192 EYFLQDYIV
+192 EYSLQDYIV

-221 CAKLINGQILGQSTV
+221 CAKLINGQILDQSTV
-236 LITSRP
+236 LVTSRP

-257 EITGFSEQEVTE
+257 EITGFSQQEVTE
-269 YIKSYFRENESMKH
+269 YIKRYFRENESMKN

-290 KNEDLLSFAHV
+290 ENEDLLSFAHV
-301 PVLCALMCLH
+301 PVLCALMCSH
-311 FEWVLKASGSY
+311 FEWILKASNSS
-322 EDLPVKV
+322 EDLPVKI

-337 SVFER
+337 TVFER
-342 NHIKKKQTF
+342 NHIKKKQTV

-356 LDKLSDFAAQSLLSR
+356 LDKLSDFAAQSPLWR
-371 RFEFTEE
+371 KFEFTEE

-383 NLEEVDVEALRRG
+383 NLEEIDVEALRRG

-434 GREIPEG
+434 GREIPKD

-457 KDSNL
+457 KDSIL

-470 PITEKE
+470 PFSEKK
-476 LLLQAKCLCEYND
+476 LLLQAQCLCEYND

-497 RHLCIA
+497 SQLCIA
-503 NKDYGKYVQFKG
+503 NNDYGKYVEFED

-523 VEFLLDVFSSMNEV
+523 LEFLLDVFSSMNEV
-537 DITSS
+537 GITSS
-542 NQSLSE
+542 NQSLNE
-548 LIIQHSFLT
+548 LIIRRSFLT

-575 NGLTLLLCGLIAK
+575 NRLSLLFCGLKAK
-588 CVQPHIRMLV
+588 CVQPHIRVLV
-598 STKLLYLNLRGNLLT
+598 STKLLYLNL
-613 DVGVAILSEAIKQSS
+613 S
-628 CQLTTLDLG
+628 
-637 CNQISDYGVAS
+637 CNQIADAGVAS
-648 LSEGL
+648 LSEALKQSTCRLTTLDLTGNEITDDGVVSLSEAL
-653 KQSTCQLTTLDLDG
+653 KQSTCQLTTLDLTG
-667 NQISDYGVASLS
+667 NEITDDGVASLS
-679 EGLKQSTCQLTTLDL
+679 DALKQSTCQLTTLGL
-694 GGNQISD
+694 GGNQITHD
-701 YGVASLSEG
+701 GVGSLSEA

-720 LYLSDNRISDAGV
+720 LNLFGNMINDDSV

-747 TTLKLAGTKI
+747 TTLQLENNLI

-765 SEALKQSSCRL
+765 SEALKQS
-776 ITLDLGGNQISD
+776 T
-788 AGVASLSEAI
+788 
-798 KQSSCQLTTL
+798 CQLTSL
-808 KLAGTKITDDGVA
+808 HLHFNQITDDGVA

-830 SCRLTTLGL
+830 T
-839 GYNRITDAGV
+839 
-849 ASLSEAIKQSSFQLT
+849 
-864 TLDLGGNLL
+864 
-873 TDVGVASLSE
+873 
-883 ALKQSSCQ
+883 CQ
-891 LTTLVLGYNRI
+891 LTELYLFDNQITDMLVLL
-902 ADAGV
+902 V
-907 ASLSEAIKQSSCRVT
+907 
-922 TLGLGYN
+922 
-929 RITDAGVASLSEA
+929 
-942 IKQSSFQLTTLD
+942 
-954 LGGNRIT
+954 
-961 DTGVA
+961 
-966 SLSEALKQSS
+966 
-976 CQLTTRDLRHNQI
+976 
-989 SHDGV
+989 
-994 TSEALKH
+994 

>member
-1 MSTVSEAVKK
+1 MSTVSEAVIK
-11 STKKQTEFLPKLLNV
+11 SIKKQTEFLPKLLNV

-37 FTNLLIQHGRKPVG
+37 FTNLLIQSGRKPVG

-82 TIDNESNPKRILL
+82 TVNDESNPKRILL

-107 RKLLRD
+107 QKLLRD

-125 NREFPDFAFAY
+125 NREFPDFVFAY

-162 LDDQCRI
+162 LDDKCRI

-180 PEEVLIIIDGFD
+180 PEEVLIIMDGFD
-192 EYFLQDYIV
+192 EYSLQDYIV

-221 CAKLINGQILGQSTV
+221 CAKLINGQILGRSTV
-236 LITSRP
+236 LVTSRP

-269 YIKSYFRENESMKH
+269 YIKSYFRENESMKN

-290 KNEDLLSFAHV
+290 ENEDLLSFAHV
-301 PVLCALMCLH
+301 PVLCALMCSH
-311 FEWVLKASGSY
+311 FEWILKASNSS
-322 EDLPVKV
+322 EDLPVKI

-337 SVFER
+337 TVFER
-342 NHIKKKQTF
+342 NHIKKKQTV

-356 LDKLSDFAAQSLLSR
+356 LDKLSDFAAQSPLWR
-371 RFEFTEE
+371 KFEFTEE

-383 NLEEVDVEALRRG
+383 NLEEIDVEALRRG

-434 GREIPEG
+434 GREIPKD

-451 GILSKT
+451 GIFSKT
-457 KDSNL
+457 KDSIL

-470 PITEKE
+470 PFTEKK
-476 LLLQAKCLCEYND
+476 LLLQAQCLCEYND

-497 RHLCIA
+497 RQLYIA
-503 NKDYGKYVQFKG
+503 NNDYGKYVRFEG

-523 VEFLLDVFSSMNEV
+523 LEFLLDVFSSMNEV

-557 PSGVKRIC
+557 TSGVKRIC

-575 NGLTLLLCGLIAK
+575 NRLSLLFCGLKAK
-588 CVQPHIRMLV
+588 CVQPHIRVLV
-598 STKLLYLNLRGNLLT
+598 STKLLYLNL
-613 DVGVAILSEAIKQSS
+613 S
-628 CQLTTLDLG
+628 
-637 CNQISDYGVAS
+637 CNQIADAGVAS
-648 LSEGL
+648 LSEALKQSTCRLTTLDLTGNEITDDGVVSLSEAL
-653 KQSTCQLTTLDLDG
+653 KQSTCQLTTLDLTG
-667 NQISDYGVASLS
+667 NEITDDGVASLS
-679 EGLKQSTCQLTTLDL
+679 DALKQSTCQLTTLGL
-694 GGNQISD
+694 GGNQITHD
-701 YGVASLSEG
+701 GVGSLSEA

-720 LYLSDNRISDAGV
+720 LNLFGNMINDDSV

-747 TTLKLAGTKI
+747 TTLQLENNLI

-765 SEALKQSSCRL
+765 SEALKQS
-776 ITLDLGGNQISD
+776 T
-788 AGVASLSEAI
+788 
-798 KQSSCQLTTL
+798 CQLTSL
-808 KLAGTKITDDGVA
+808 HLHFNQITDDGVA

-830 SCRLTTLGL
+830 T
-839 GYNRITDAGV
+839 
-849 ASLSEAIKQSSFQLT
+849 
-864 TLDLGGNLL
+864 
-873 TDVGVASLSE
+873 
-883 ALKQSSCQ
+883 CQ
-891 LTTLVLGYNRI
+891 LTELYLFDNQITDMLVLL
-902 ADAGV
+902 V
-907 ASLSEAIKQSSCRVT
+907 
-922 TLGLGYN
+922 
-929 RITDAGVASLSEA
+929 
-942 IKQSSFQLTTLD
+942 
-954 LGGNRIT
+954 
-961 DTGVA
+961 
-966 SLSEALKQSS
+966 
-976 CQLTTRDLRHNQI
+976 
-989 SHDGV
+989 
-994 TSEALKH
+994 